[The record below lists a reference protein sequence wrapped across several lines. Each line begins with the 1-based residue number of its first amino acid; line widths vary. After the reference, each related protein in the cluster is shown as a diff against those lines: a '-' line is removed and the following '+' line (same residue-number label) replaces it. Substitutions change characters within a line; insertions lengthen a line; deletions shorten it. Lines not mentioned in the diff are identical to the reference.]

1 MSKETGNWIS
11 DDASKSSSRTFL
23 SRHWLAFTIGV
34 LIFGGVGYWVFSKL
48 QHEEEKVLQDT
59 YYTATKAD
67 FLVTVKLTGTL
78 VSTDVV
84 TLKSELEGETTI
96 QSIIEEGEDV
106 NGTTVYKIKVGD
118 TIQSIADEQDKDPLS
133 IQMLNKDLE
142 LDWEDLPEG
151 QEIEIPGTLLVE
163 LDPLRLRE
171 RINTQDIAV
180 QRAENTLNR
189 AKGDLATLKL
199 SAALALKVTENSL
212 QNAEMDLEKTENST
226 VKNYIQNLEGM
237 IANLEK
243 DVALAEK
250 NLKAYTKLKEL
261 GFVSEVEVLRE
272 ESSKAKTLHN
282 IEMAK
287 VDLEAYKKYDQA
299 SLLSL
304 KRLAVDEAK
313 VNIEKT
319 KVKNTADLSDAN
331 STVYTAEKTLELE
344 KEKLADLREQ
354 MANTKIYAPQDG
366 TVVYFSEHKW
376 GRGEPI
382 INGTRVHRGRNLIK
396 LPKSKSLKVEI
407 SVPQAKRSQ
416 LQKELRAWVQ
426 VEDITLPGTLS
437 MLGTNVDNNQRGHT
451 DKSYF
456 KGEIALDES
465 KELPSGVAEGMK
477 VTVEIQVVDLSGPNQ
492 RVRVPNQCVTTRM
505 ISEDKSQRGCWVLD
519 PITEQHEWRP
529 VTIEYSDETF
539 IAIKEETDPR
549 RGLRE
554 GELVHLSPLSEA
566 KNLNLEEGVIG
577 KGSLELKKELS
588 PSSPANKSKV
598 GAEDKPDKKE
608 KAAVAGSRGA

>member
-1 MSKETGNWIS
+1 MPLIALAIVSVGALWIGS
-11 DDASKSSSRTFL
+11 LLND
-23 SRHWLAFTIGV
+23 
-34 LIFGGVGYWVFSKL
+34 
-48 QHEEEKVLQDT
+48 EEEKVRQEK
-59 YYTATKAD
+59 YYTAKKAD

-78 VSTDVV
+78 VATDVV

-96 QSIIEEGEDV
+96 QSIVDEGTEV
-106 NGTTVYKIKVGD
+106 KGNTIYEIKIGD
-118 TIQSIADEQDKDPLS
+118 TIKSIADEQKKDSLS
-133 IQMLNKDLE
+133 IQLLNKE
-142 LDWEDLPEG
+142 LDLDWGHLPVG
-151 QEIEIPGTLLVE
+151 QEIEIPGDLLVE

-189 AKGDLATLKL
+189 AKGNLATLRL
-199 SAALALKVTENSL
+199 STALAMKVAENSL
-212 QNAEMDLEKTENST
+212 QNADMDQEKTQNST
-226 VKNYIQNLEGM
+226 VKNYVQNLEGM
-237 IANLEK
+237 IANFEK
-243 DVALAEK
+243 DVTLAEK

-282 IEMAK
+282 IKMAK
-287 VDLEAYKKYDQA
+287 VDLDAYRKYDRV

-304 KRLAVDEAK
+304 KQLAVDEAI

-319 KVKNTADLSDAN
+319 KVKNKADLSDAN
-331 STVYTAEKTLELE
+331 STVYTADKTLDLE
-344 KEKLADLREQ
+344 KEKLEDLREQ
-354 MANTKIYAPQDG
+354 MANTKIYAPQSG
-366 TVVYFSEHKW
+366 TVVYWSEHRY

-382 INGTRVHRGRNLIK
+382 INGAQVHRGRNLIK

-416 LQKELRAWVQ
+416 LKKDMRAWVQ

-437 MLGTNVDNNQRGHT
+437 LLGTNVDNNQRGHS

-456 KGEIALDES
+456 KGEISLDES
-465 KELPSGVAEGMK
+465 NGLPSDVAEGMK
-477 VTVEIQVVDLSGPNQ
+477 VTVEIQVINLVGENQ

-505 ISEDKSQRGCWVLD
+505 ITEDQSQRGCWVLD
-519 PITEQHEWRP
+519 PKTEKHEWRP

-539 IAIKEETDPR
+539 IAIKEESDPDL
-549 RGLRE
+549 GLRE

-566 KNLNLEEGVIG
+566 KNLNLEEGVVN
-577 KGSLELKKELS
+577 KGALDLKRNI
-588 PSSPANKSKV
+588 PAP
-598 GAEDKPDKKE
+598 EKE
-608 KAAVAGSRGA
+608 KSASSDKRNGKEKDSVAGGV

>member
-1 MSKETGNWIS
+1 MIEKR
-11 DDASKSSSRTFL
+11 KVPSSRRTDGFISRKFL
-23 SRHWLAFTIGV
+23 MPLIALAIVSVGALWIGS
-34 LIFGGVGYWVFSKL
+34 LL
-48 QHEEEKVLQDT
+48 NDEEEKVRQEK
-59 YYTATKAD
+59 YYTAKKAD

-78 VSTDVV
+78 VATDVV

-96 QSIIEEGEDV
+96 QSIVDEGTEV
-106 NGTTVYKIKVGD
+106 KGNTIYEIKIGD
-118 TIQSIADEQDKDPLS
+118 TIKSIADEQKKDSLS
-133 IQMLNKDLE
+133 IQLLNKE
-142 LDWEDLPEG
+142 LDLDWGHLPVG
-151 QEIEIPGTLLVE
+151 QEIEIPGDLLVE

-189 AKGDLATLKL
+189 AKGNLATLRL
-199 SAALALKVTENSL
+199 STALAMKLAENSL
-212 QNAEMDLEKTENST
+212 QNADMDQEKTQNST
-226 VKNYIQNLEGM
+226 VKNYVQNLEGM
-237 IANLEK
+237 IANFEK
-243 DVALAEK
+243 DVTLAEK

-282 IEMAK
+282 IKMAK
-287 VDLEAYKKYDQA
+287 VDLDAYRKYDRV

-304 KRLAVDEAK
+304 KQLAVDEAI

-319 KVKNTADLSDAN
+319 KVKNKADLSDAN
-331 STVYTAEKTLELE
+331 STVYTADKTLDLE
-344 KEKLADLREQ
+344 KEKLEDLREQ
-354 MANTKIYAPQDG
+354 MANTKIYAPQSG
-366 TVVYFSEHKW
+366 TVVYWSEHRY

-382 INGTRVHRGRNLIK
+382 INGAQVHRGRNLIK

-416 LQKELRAWVQ
+416 LKKDMRAWVQ

-437 MLGTNVDNNQRGHT
+437 LLGTNVDNNQRGHS

-456 KGEIALDES
+456 KGEISLDES
-465 KELPSGVAEGMK
+465 NGLPSDVAEGMK
-477 VTVEIQVVDLSGPNQ
+477 VTVEIQVINLVGENQ

-505 ISEDKSQRGCWVLD
+505 ITEDQSQRGCWVLD
-519 PITEQHEWRP
+519 PKTEKHEWRP

-539 IAIKEETDPR
+539 IAIKEESDPDL
-549 RGLRE
+549 GLRE

-566 KNLNLEEGVIG
+566 KNLNLEEGVVN
-577 KGSLELKKELS
+577 KGALDLKRNI
-588 PSSPANKSKV
+588 PAP
-598 GAEDKPDKKE
+598 EKE
-608 KAAVAGSRGA
+608 KSASSDKRNGKEKDSVAGGV

>member
-1 MSKETGNWIS
+1 MIEKRKVASSLRTEGFISRKFLMPLIALAIVSVGALWI
-11 DDASKSSSRTFL
+11 ASL
-23 SRHWLAFTIGV
+23 LND
-34 LIFGGVGYWVFSKL
+34 
-48 QHEEEKVLQDT
+48 EEEKVLQEK
-59 YYTATKAD
+59 YYTAKKAD

-78 VSTDVV
+78 VATDVV

-96 QSIIEEGEDV
+96 QSIVDEGTEV
-106 NGTTVYKIKVGD
+106 KGNTIYEIKAGD
-118 TIQSIADEQDKDPLS
+118 TIKSIADKQKKNSLS
-133 IQMLNKDLE
+133 IQLLNKE
-142 LDWEDLPEG
+142 LDLDWGDLPVG
-151 QEIEIPGTLLVE
+151 QEIEIPGDLLVE

-189 AKGDLATLKL
+189 AKGDLATLTL
-199 SAALALKVTENSL
+199 STALAMKVAENSL
-212 QNAEMDLEKTENST
+212 QNAEMDQEKTQNST
-226 VKNYIQNLEGM
+226 VKNYVQNLEGM
-237 IANLEK
+237 IANFEK
-243 DVALAEK
+243 DVTLAEK

-287 VDLEAYKKYDQA
+287 VDLDAYRKYDRV

-304 KRLAVDEAK
+304 KQLAVDEAS

-319 KVKNTADLSDAN
+319 KVKNKADLSDAN
-331 STVYTAEKTLELE
+331 STVYTSEKTLELE
-344 KEKLADLREQ
+344 KEKLDDLREQ
-354 MANTKIYAPQDG
+354 MANTKIYAPQSG
-366 TVVYFSEHKW
+366 TVVYWSKHRYE
-376 GRGEPI
+376 GGGPI
-382 INGTRVHRGRNLIK
+382 ITGAKVYRGRNLIK

-416 LQKELRAWVQ
+416 LRKDMRAWVQ

-437 MLGTNVDNNQRGHT
+437 LLGTNVDNNQRGHS

-465 KELPSGVAEGMK
+465 NGLPSDVAEGMK
-477 VTVEIQVVDLSGPNQ
+477 VTVEIQVINLVGENQ

-505 ISEDKSQRGCWVLD
+505 ITEDHSQRGCWVLD
-519 PITEQHEWRP
+519 PKTEKHVWRP
-529 VTIEYSDETF
+529 ITIEYSDETF
-539 IAIKEETDPR
+539 IAIKEESDPDL
-549 RGLRE
+549 GLRE

-566 KNLNLEEGVIG
+566 KNLNLEEGVVN
-577 KGSLELKKELS
+577 KGVLDLKKNISTPE
-588 PSSPANKSKV
+588 
-598 GAEDKPDKKE
+598 KE
-608 KAAVAGSRGA
+608 KSASSDKRNDKEKDSVTGGV

>member
-1 MSKETGNWIS
+1 MIEKRKV
-11 DDASKSSSRTFL
+11 ASSRRTDGFISRKFL
-23 SRHWLAFTIGV
+23 MPLIALAIVSVGALWIGS
-34 LIFGGVGYWVFSKL
+34 LL
-48 QHEEEKVLQDT
+48 NDEEEKVRQEK
-59 YYTATKAD
+59 YYTAKKAD

-78 VSTDVV
+78 VATDVV

-96 QSIIEEGEDV
+96 QSIVDEGTEV
-106 NGTTVYKIKVGD
+106 KGNTIYEIKIGD
-118 TIQSIADEQDKDPLS
+118 TIKSIADEQKKDSLS
-133 IQMLNKDLE
+133 IQLLNKE
-142 LDWEDLPEG
+142 LDLDWGHLPVG
-151 QEIEIPGTLLVE
+151 QEIEIPGDLLVE

-189 AKGDLATLKL
+189 AKGNLATLRL
-199 SAALALKVTENSL
+199 STALAMKVAENSL
-212 QNAEMDLEKTENST
+212 QNADMDQEKTQNST
-226 VKNYIQNLEGM
+226 VKNYVQNLEGM
-237 IANLEK
+237 IANFEK
-243 DVALAEK
+243 DVTLAEK

-282 IEMAK
+282 IKMAK
-287 VDLEAYKKYDQA
+287 VDLDAYRKYDRV

-304 KRLAVDEAK
+304 KQLAVDEAI

-319 KVKNTADLSDAN
+319 KVKNKADLSDAN
-331 STVYTAEKTLELE
+331 STVYTADKTLDLE
-344 KEKLADLREQ
+344 KEKLEDLREQ
-354 MANTKIYAPQDG
+354 MANTKIYAPQSG
-366 TVVYFSEHKW
+366 TVVYWSEHRY

-382 INGTRVHRGRNLIK
+382 INGAQVHRGRNLIK

-416 LQKELRAWVQ
+416 LKKDMRAWVQ

-437 MLGTNVDNNQRGHT
+437 LLGTNVDNNQRGHS

-456 KGEIALDES
+456 KGEISLDES
-465 KELPSGVAEGMK
+465 NGLPSDVAEGMK
-477 VTVEIQVVDLSGPNQ
+477 VTVEIQVINLVGENQ

-505 ISEDKSQRGCWVLD
+505 ITEDQSQRGCWVLD
-519 PITEQHEWRP
+519 PKTEKHEWRP

-539 IAIKEETDPR
+539 IAIKEESDPDL
-549 RGLRE
+549 GLRE

-566 KNLNLEEGVIG
+566 KNLNLEEGVVN
-577 KGSLELKKELS
+577 KGALDLKRNI
-588 PSSPANKSKV
+588 PAP
-598 GAEDKPDKKE
+598 EKE
-608 KAAVAGSRGA
+608 KSASSDKRNGKEKDSVAGGV

>member
-1 MSKETGNWIS
+1 MIEKRKV
-11 DDASKSSSRTFL
+11 ASSRRTDGFISRKFL
-23 SRHWLAFTIGV
+23 MPLIALAIVSVGALWIGS
-34 LIFGGVGYWVFSKL
+34 LL
-48 QHEEEKVLQDT
+48 NDEEEKVRQEK
-59 YYTATKAD
+59 YYTAKKAD

-78 VSTDVV
+78 VATDVV

-96 QSIIEEGEDV
+96 QSIVDEGTEV
-106 NGTTVYKIKVGD
+106 KGNTIYEIKIGD
-118 TIQSIADEQDKDPLS
+118 TIKSIADEQKKDSLS
-133 IQMLNKDLE
+133 IQLLNKE
-142 LDWEDLPEG
+142 LDLDWGHLPVG
-151 QEIEIPGTLLVE
+151 QEIEIPGDLLVE

-189 AKGDLATLKL
+189 AKGNLATLRL
-199 SAALALKVTENSL
+199 STALAMKVAENSL
-212 QNAEMDLEKTENST
+212 QNADMDQEKTQNST
-226 VKNYIQNLEGM
+226 VKNYVQNLEGM
-237 IANLEK
+237 IANFEK
-243 DVALAEK
+243 DVTLAEK

-282 IEMAK
+282 IKMAK
-287 VDLEAYKKYDQA
+287 VDLDAYRKYDRV

-304 KRLAVDEAK
+304 KQLAVDEAS

-319 KVKNTADLSDAN
+319 KVKNKADLSDAN
-331 STVYTAEKTLELE
+331 STVYTADKTLELE
-344 KEKLADLREQ
+344 KEKLEDLREQ
-354 MANTKIYAPQDG
+354 MANTKIYAPQSG
-366 TVVYFSEHKW
+366 TVVYWSEHRY

-382 INGTRVHRGRNLIK
+382 INGAQVHRGRNLIK

-416 LQKELRAWVQ
+416 LKKDMRAWVQ

-437 MLGTNVDNNQRGHT
+437 LLGTNVDNNQRGHS

-456 KGEIALDES
+456 KGEISLDES
-465 KELPSGVAEGMK
+465 NGLPSDVAEGMK
-477 VTVEIQVVDLSGPNQ
+477 VTVEIQVINLVGENQ

-505 ISEDKSQRGCWVLD
+505 ITEDQSQRGCWVLD
-519 PITEQHEWRP
+519 PKTEKHEWRP

-539 IAIKEETDPR
+539 IAIKEESDPDL
-549 RGLRE
+549 GLRE

-566 KNLNLEEGVIG
+566 KNLNLEEGVVN
-577 KGSLELKKELS
+577 KGALDLKRNI
-588 PSSPANKSKV
+588 PAP
-598 GAEDKPDKKE
+598 EKE
-608 KAAVAGSRGA
+608 KSASSDKRNGKEKDSVAGGV

>member
-1 MSKETGNWIS
+1 MRPNFESADIERG
-11 DDASKSSSRTFL
+11 FF
-23 SRHWLAFTIGV
+23 SRHWLKLAIATCV
-34 LIFGGVGYWVFSKL
+34 LGGSGWWVGSL
-48 QHEEEKVLQDT
+48 LLDEEEKIIQEK
-59 YYTATKAD
+59 YYVAKKAD

-78 VSTDVV
+78 VATDVV

-106 NGTTVYKIKVGD
+106 NGTTVYEIKVGD
-118 TIQSIADEQDKDPLS
+118 TIQSIADEQGKDSLA
-133 IQMLNKDLE
+133 IQILNTDLGLDWKDL
-142 LDWEDLPEG
+142 PVG

-199 SAALALKVTENSL
+199 SAALAMKVAENSL
-212 QNAEMDLEKTENST
+212 QNTEMDLEKTQNST
-226 VKNYIQNLEGM
+226 VKNYVQNLEGL
-237 IANLEK
+237 IANYEK

-282 IEMAK
+282 SEMAK
-287 VDLEAYKKYDQA
+287 VDLEAYKKYDRV

-304 KRLAVDEAK
+304 KQLAVDEAT

-319 KVKNTADLSDAN
+319 KVKNKADLSDAN

-344 KEKLADLREQ
+344 KEKLDDLREQ

-366 TVVYFSEHKW
+366 TVVYWSEHKW

-382 INGTRVHRGRNLIK
+382 INGARVHRGRNLIK

-416 LQKELRAWVQ
+416 LTKGLGAWVQ
-426 VEDITLPGTLS
+426 VEDITLPGELS
-437 MLGTNVDNNQRGHT
+437 MLGTNVDNNQRGHS

-456 KGEIALDES
+456 KGEISLDES
-465 KELPSGVAEGMK
+465 NEIPSGVAEGMK
-477 VTVEIQVVDLSGPNQ
+477 VTVEIQVIDLSGPKQ

-505 ISEDKSQRGCWVLD
+505 INQEQSQRGCWVLIPETD
-519 PITEQHEWRP
+519 QHEWRP

-539 IAIKEETDPR
+539 IAIKEESDPG

-554 GELVHLSPLSEA
+554 GELVHLSPLSES
-566 KNLNLEEGVIG
+566 KNLNLEEGVHN
-577 KGSLELKKELS
+577 KGAIDLEGNPPTRKKES
-588 PSSPANKSKV
+588 PSAQS
-598 GAEDKPDKKE
+598 EDVEE
-608 KAAVAGSRGA
+608 KDSASNGGV

>member
-1 MSKETGNWIS
+1 MTQDFSDFAENAIDVAKRGFFSRNWL
-11 DDASKSSSRTFL
+11 TL
-23 SRHWLAFTIGV
+23 SIAVV
-34 LIFGGVGYWVFSKL
+34 LLGGVVFGVSWL
-48 QHEEEKVLQDT
+48 LLEEEEKVRQEK
-59 YYTATKAD
+59 YYTAQKAD

-78 VSTDVV
+78 VATDVV

-96 QSIIEEGEDV
+96 QSIIDEGTEV
-106 NGTTVYKIKVGD
+106 EGNTIYEIKIGD
-118 TIQSIADEQDKDPLS
+118 TIQSIAAGQDKDSLS
-133 IQMLNKDLE
+133 IQILNKDLN
-142 LDWEDLPEG
+142 LDWEDLHAG
-151 QEIEIPGTLLVE
+151 QEIEIPGDLLVE

-189 AKGDLATLKL
+189 ANGDMATLKL
-199 SAALALKVTENSL
+199 STALAMKVAENAL
-212 QNAEMDLEKTENST
+212 QNAEMDLEKTQNST
-226 VKNYIQNLEGM
+226 VKNYVQNLEGL
-237 IANLEK
+237 IANYEK

-287 VDLEAYKKYDQA
+287 VDLDAYTKYDRV
-299 SLLSL
+299 SLLSV
-304 KRLAVDEAK
+304 KQLAVDEAV

-319 KVKNTADLSDAN
+319 KVKNKADLSDAN

-344 KEKLADLREQ
+344 EEKLADLREQ
-354 MANTKIYAPQDG
+354 MANTKIYAPQAG
-366 TVVYFSEHKW
+366 TVVYWSEHRYH
-376 GRGEPI
+376 RGEPI
-382 INGTRVHRGRNLIK
+382 ITGAKVHRGRNLIK
-396 LPKSKSLKVEI
+396 LPKSKSLKVAI

-416 LQKELRAWVQ
+416 LKKDMRAWVQ

-437 MLGTNVDNNQRGHT
+437 MLGSNVDNNQRGHS

-456 KGEIALDES
+456 KGEIALDQS
-465 KELPSGVAEGMK
+465 NDIPSDVAEGMK
-477 VTVEIQVVDLSGPNQ
+477 VTVEIQVVNLVGENQ

-505 ISEDKSQRGCWVLD
+505 ITEDKAQRGCWVLN
-519 PITEQHEWRP
+519 PETEQHDWRP

-539 IAIKEETDPR
+539 IAIKEESDSG

-566 KNLNLEEGVIG
+566 KNLNLEEGVVN
-577 KGSLELKKELS
+577 KGALDLKRNS
-588 PSSPANKSKV
+588 PPL
-598 GAEDKPDKKE
+598 DKE
-608 KAAVAGSRGA
+608 KSVSSDGQESKEKDSVAGGGV

>member
-1 MSKETGNWIS
+1 MRTKFENA
-11 DDASKSSSRTFL
+11 DDERGFL
-23 SRHWLAFTIGV
+23 SRHWLKLAIA
-34 LIFGGVGYWVFSKL
+34 IFVVVGTGSWVGSL
-48 QHEEEKVLQDT
+48 LLVEEERVLEEK
-59 YYTATKAD
+59 YYVAKKAD

-78 VSTDVV
+78 VATDVV

-96 QSIIEEGEDV
+96 QSIIEEGTDV
-106 NGTTVYKIKVGD
+106 NGTTVYEIKVGD
-118 TIQSIADEQDKDPLS
+118 TIQSIADEHDKDSLS
-133 IQMLNKDLE
+133 IQILNKDLD
-142 LDWEDLPEG
+142 LDWEDLPVG

-199 SAALALKVTENSL
+199 SAALGIKVAENAL
-212 QNAEMDLEKTENST
+212 QNAEMDLEKTQNST
-226 VKNYIQNLEGM
+226 VKNYVQNLEGL
-237 IANLEK
+237 IANYEK

-287 VDLEAYKKYDQA
+287 VDLDAYRKYDQV
-299 SLLSL
+299 SLLSV
-304 KRLAVDEAK
+304 KGLAVDEAK

-319 KVKNTADLSDAN
+319 RVKNKADLSDAN

-344 KEKLADLREQ
+344 NEKLEDLREQ
-354 MANTKIYAPQDG
+354 MANTKIYAPQEG
-366 TVVYFSEHKW
+366 TVVYWSEHRYH
-376 GRGEPI
+376 RGEPI
-382 INGTRVHRGRNLIK
+382 ITGAKVYRGRNLIK

-416 LQKELRAWVQ
+416 LEKGLGAWVQ
-426 VEDITLPGTLS
+426 VEDFTLPGTLS
-437 MLGTNVDNNQRGHT
+437 MLGTNVDNNQRGHS

-456 KGEIALDES
+456 KGEISLDES
-465 KELPSGVAEGMK
+465 NAIPSGVAEGMK
-477 VTVEIQVVDLSGPNQ
+477 VTVEIQVVNLVGDNQ

-505 ISEDKSQRGCWVLD
+505 ITEDKAERGCWVLN
-519 PITEQHEWRP
+519 PETEKHDWRP

-539 IAIKEETDPR
+539 IAIKAESDPG

-554 GELVHLSPLSEA
+554 GERVHLSPLSEA
-566 KNLNLEEGVIG
+566 KNLNLEEGVRN
-577 KGSLELKKELS
+577 KGLIDLKKS
-588 PSSPANKSKV
+588 NKTNASSPEEENQEVNSSTGV
-598 GAEDKPDKKE
+598 EGA
-608 KAAVAGSRGA
+608 

>member
-1 MSKETGNWIS
+1 MIEKRKVASSLRTEGFISRKFLMPLIALAIVSVGALWI
-11 DDASKSSSRTFL
+11 ASL
-23 SRHWLAFTIGV
+23 LND
-34 LIFGGVGYWVFSKL
+34 
-48 QHEEEKVLQDT
+48 EEEKVLQEK
-59 YYTATKAD
+59 YYTAKKAD

-78 VSTDVV
+78 VATDVV

-96 QSIIEEGEDV
+96 QSIVDEGTEV
-106 NGTTVYKIKVGD
+106 KGNTMYETKAGD
-118 TIQSIADEQDKDPLS
+118 TIKSIADKQKKNSLS
-133 IQMLNKDLE
+133 IQLLNKE
-142 LDWEDLPEG
+142 LDLDWGDLPVG
-151 QEIEIPGTLLVE
+151 QEIEIPGDLLVE

-189 AKGDLATLKL
+189 AKGDLATLTL
-199 SAALALKVTENSL
+199 STALAMKVAENSL
-212 QNAEMDLEKTENST
+212 QNAEMDQEKTQNST
-226 VKNYIQNLEGM
+226 VKNYVQNLEGM
-237 IANLEK
+237 IANFEK
-243 DVALAEK
+243 DVTLAEK

-287 VDLEAYKKYDQA
+287 VDLDAYRKYDRV

-304 KRLAVDEAK
+304 KQLAVDEAS

-319 KVKNTADLSDAN
+319 KVKNKADLSDAN
-331 STVYTAEKTLELE
+331 STVYTSEKTLELE
-344 KEKLADLREQ
+344 KEKLDDLREQ
-354 MANTKIYAPQDG
+354 MANTKIYAPQSG
-366 TVVYFSEHKW
+366 TVVYWSKHRYE
-376 GRGEPI
+376 GGGPI
-382 INGTRVHRGRNLIK
+382 ITGAKVYRGRNLIK

-416 LQKELRAWVQ
+416 LRKDMRAWVQ

-437 MLGTNVDNNQRGHT
+437 LLGTNVDNNQRGHS

-465 KELPSGVAEGMK
+465 NGLPSDVAEGMK
-477 VTVEIQVVDLSGPNQ
+477 VTVEIQVINLVGENQ

-505 ISEDKSQRGCWVLD
+505 ITEDHSQRGCWVLD
-519 PITEQHEWRP
+519 PKTEKHVWRP
-529 VTIEYSDETF
+529 ITIEYSDETF
-539 IAIKEETDPR
+539 IAIKEESDPDL
-549 RGLRE
+549 GLRE

-566 KNLNLEEGVIG
+566 RNLNLEEGVVN
-577 KGSLELKKELS
+577 KGVLDLKKNISTPE
-588 PSSPANKSKV
+588 
-598 GAEDKPDKKE
+598 KE
-608 KAAVAGSRGA
+608 KSASSDKRNDKEKDSVTGGV

>member
-1 MSKETGNWIS
+1 MIEKRKV
-11 DDASKSSSRTFL
+11 ASSRRTDGFISRKFL
-23 SRHWLAFTIGV
+23 MPLIALAIVSVGALWIGS
-34 LIFGGVGYWVFSKL
+34 LL
-48 QHEEEKVLQDT
+48 NDEEEKVRQEK
-59 YYTATKAD
+59 YYTAKKAD

-78 VSTDVV
+78 VATDVV

-96 QSIIEEGEDV
+96 QSIVDEGTEV
-106 NGTTVYKIKVGD
+106 KGNTIYETKAGD
-118 TIQSIADEQDKDPLS
+118 TIKSIADKQKKNSLS
-133 IQMLNKDLE
+133 IQLLNKE
-142 LDWEDLPEG
+142 LDLDWGDLPVG
-151 QEIEIPGTLLVE
+151 QEIEIPGDLLVE

-189 AKGDLATLKL
+189 AKGDLATLTL
-199 SAALALKVTENSL
+199 STALAMKVAENSL
-212 QNAEMDLEKTENST
+212 QNAEMDQEKTQNST
-226 VKNYIQNLEGM
+226 VKNYVQNLEGM
-237 IANLEK
+237 IANFEK
-243 DVALAEK
+243 DVTLAEK

-287 VDLEAYKKYDQA
+287 VDLDAYRKYDRV

-304 KRLAVDEAK
+304 KQLAVDEAS

-319 KVKNTADLSDAN
+319 KVKNKADLSDAN
-331 STVYTAEKTLELE
+331 STVYTSEKTLELE
-344 KEKLADLREQ
+344 KEKLDDLREQ
-354 MANTKIYAPQDG
+354 MANTKIYAPQSG
-366 TVVYFSEHKW
+366 TVVYWSEHRY

-382 INGTRVHRGRNLIK
+382 INGAQVHRGRNLIK

-416 LQKELRAWVQ
+416 LKKDMRAWVQ

-437 MLGTNVDNNQRGHT
+437 LLGTNVDNNQRGHS

-465 KELPSGVAEGMK
+465 NGLPSDVAEGMK
-477 VTVEIQVVDLSGPNQ
+477 VTVEIQVINLVGENQ

-505 ISEDKSQRGCWVLD
+505 ITEDHSQRGCWVLD
-519 PITEQHEWRP
+519 PKTEKHVWRP
-529 VTIEYSDETF
+529 ITIEYSDETF
-539 IAIKEETDPR
+539 IAIKEESDPDL
-549 RGLRE
+549 GLRE

-566 KNLNLEEGVIG
+566 KNLNLEEGVVN
-577 KGSLELKKELS
+577 KGVLDLKKNISTPE
-588 PSSPANKSKV
+588 
-598 GAEDKPDKKE
+598 KE
-608 KAAVAGSRGA
+608 KSASSDKRNDKEKDSVTGGV

>member
-1 MSKETGNWIS
+1 MIEKRKV
-11 DDASKSSSRTFL
+11 ASSRRTDGFISRKFL
-23 SRHWLAFTIGV
+23 MPLIALAIVSVGALWIGS
-34 LIFGGVGYWVFSKL
+34 LL
-48 QHEEEKVLQDT
+48 NDEEEKVRQEK
-59 YYTATKAD
+59 YYTAKKAD

-78 VSTDVV
+78 VATDVV

-96 QSIIEEGEDV
+96 QSIVDEGTEV
-106 NGTTVYKIKVGD
+106 KGNTMYEIKAGD
-118 TIQSIADEQDKDPLS
+118 TIKSIADKQKKDSLS
-133 IQMLNKDLE
+133 IQLLNKE
-142 LDWEDLPEG
+142 LDLDWGDLPVG
-151 QEIEIPGTLLVE
+151 QEIEIPGDLLVE

-199 SAALALKVTENSL
+199 STALAMKVAENSL
-212 QNAEMDLEKTENST
+212 QNADMDQEKTQNST
-226 VKNYIQNLEGM
+226 VKNYVQNLEGM
-237 IANLEK
+237 IANFEK
-243 DVALAEK
+243 DVTLAEK

-282 IEMAK
+282 IKMAK
-287 VDLEAYKKYDQA
+287 VDLDAYRKYDRV

-304 KRLAVDEAK
+304 KQLAVDEAS

-319 KVKNTADLSDAN
+319 KVKNKADLSDAN
-331 STVYTAEKTLELE
+331 STVYTADKTLDLE
-344 KEKLADLREQ
+344 KEKLEDLREQ
-354 MANTKIYAPQDG
+354 MANTKIYAPQSG
-366 TVVYFSEHKW
+366 TVVYWSEHRY

-382 INGTRVHRGRNLIK
+382 INGAQVHRGRNLIK

-416 LQKELRAWVQ
+416 LKKDMRAWVQ

-437 MLGTNVDNNQRGHT
+437 LLGTNVDNNQRGHS

-456 KGEIALDES
+456 KGEISLDES
-465 KELPSGVAEGMK
+465 NGLPSDVAEGMK
-477 VTVEIQVVDLSGPNQ
+477 VTVEIQVINLVGENQ

-505 ISEDKSQRGCWVLD
+505 ITEDQSQRGCWVLD
-519 PITEQHEWRP
+519 PKTEKHEWRP

-539 IAIKEETDPR
+539 IAIKEESDPDL
-549 RGLRE
+549 GLRE

-566 KNLNLEEGVIG
+566 KNLNLEEGVVN
-577 KGSLELKKELS
+577 KGALDLKRNI
-588 PSSPANKSKV
+588 PAP
-598 GAEDKPDKKE
+598 EKE
-608 KAAVAGSRGA
+608 KSASSDKRNGKEKDSVAGGV